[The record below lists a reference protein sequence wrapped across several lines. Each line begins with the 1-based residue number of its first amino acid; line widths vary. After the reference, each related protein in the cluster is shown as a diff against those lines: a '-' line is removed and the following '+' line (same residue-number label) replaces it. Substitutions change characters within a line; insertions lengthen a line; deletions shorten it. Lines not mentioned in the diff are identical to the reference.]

1 MLGSFFNRNKNL
13 KKELTTE
20 ELKKNIDPNK
30 IPQHIAIIMDG
41 NGRWATKKG
50 LPRSM
55 GHRAGVDSL
64 REIVK
69 LCSELKVGYLT
80 VYAFSTENWKRPKD
94 EVSILMNLIV
104 EYLRNELNELH
115 NNNVLVNT
123 IGIIEQLPTSAK
135 EELEKAK
142 LKTKNNTGLVLN
154 LALNY
159 GGRSEIIEAVKKIL
173 SLSKLEEID
182 INNIDEKYFSDFLYT
197 AGMPDPDLLIR
208 PSGDLRISNY
218 LLWQLAYTEFWITP
232 VLWPD
237 FRANHLLTAINDYQ
251 KRQRRFGGLKI

>member
-1 MLGSFFNRNKNL
+1 MLGSFFNRNKQL
-13 KKELTTE
+13 KE
-20 ELKKNIDPNK
+20 ELSIEDLKNNIDPEK

-50 LPRSM
+50 LPRGI

-64 REIVK
+64 REVVK

-94 EVSILMNLIV
+94 EVNILMDLLV
-104 EYLRNELNELH
+104 EYLRKELNELH
-115 NNNVLVNT
+115 KNNVVVNT
-123 IGIIEQLPTSAK
+123 IGIIEQLPLSAK
-135 EELEKAK
+135 LELIKAK
-142 LKTKNNTGLVLN
+142 DKTKNNTGLVLN

-159 GGRSEIIEAVKKIL
+159 GGRAEIIDAVKRIL
-173 SLSKLEEID
+173 VEAKES
-182 INNIDEKYFSDFLYT
+182 NIDVSVINEEFFSKYLYT

-208 PSGDLRISNY
+208 PSGELRISNY

-237 FRANHLLTAINDYQ
+237 FRSIHLLTAINDFQ
-251 KRQRRFGGLKI
+251 NRQRRFGGLKI